1 MAIFRA
7 RAVFFDL
14 DNTLFDH
21 QSSARAGVTALL
33 MGLGCPDEAGLQRTW
48 AELEGQYFHQYLQ
61 GNLSFQDQ
69 RRARMR
75 SFLRAA
81 GLEAS
86 QDEGA
91 LDDWFTAYLVA
102 ARAAWT
108 ALPDVSETLQKLR
121 NSGTSIAVVTNG
133 SQSQQVEKMQA
144 MGIAKLV
151 DDVFTSEA
159 TGHAKPAAEAFL
171 IPCAALGVAPAEALH
186 VGDDPMA
193 DFEGAKRAGLQSVLL
208 DRSSTVD
215 GSALHTLADL
225 HVQA

>member
-33 MGLGCPDEAGLQRTW
+33 VGLGHRDGAGLQRTW
-48 AELEGQYFHQYLQ
+48 AELESQYFHQYLQ
-61 GNLSFQDQ
+61 GNLSFLDQ

-81 GLEAS
+81 GLES
-86 QDEGA
+86 SPDHDT
-91 LDDWFTAYLVA
+91 LDGWFATYLAA
-102 ARAAWT
+102 ARDAWT
-108 ALPDVSETLQKLR
+108 AFPDVIESLRKLR
-121 NSGTSIAVVTNG
+121 NSGTAIAVVTNG
-133 SQSQQVEKMQA
+133 SQSRQVEKMQA
-144 MGIAKLV
+144 TGIAKLV

-159 TGHAKPAAEAFL
+159 TGHAKPASEAFL
-171 IPCAALGVAPAEALH
+171 IPCAALGVAPAEVLH
-186 VGDDPMA
+186 VGDDPVA
-193 DFEGAKRAGLQSVLL
+193 DIEGAQRAGLQSVLL
-208 DRSSTVD
+208 DRSSTAD